1 MRYEFIVK
9 GSISRAVEAAL
20 PDMSSAPYPTGGS
33 VLFGPVRDDAD
44 VMTMFARICSLGLS
58 VVEIRRLPD

>member
-9 GSISRAVEAAL
+9 GTISRAVEAAL
-20 PDMSSAPYPTGGS
+20 PETSSAPYPPGGTA
-33 VLFGPVRDDAD
+33 LFGLERDDAD
-44 VMTMFARICSLGLS
+44 VMTMFARIGGLGLS